1 MRFLADE
8 SCNFMIVRALR
19 ETGHDV
25 LAVSDVSPRA
35 EDSGVIELALKEK
48 RILLNQPY
56 TWKI

>member
-19 ETGHDV
+19 ETGQDV

-35 EDSGVIELALKEK
+35 EDSGVIELVLKEK